1 MRGILRNAHRFYREH
16 GLVPTLLESVD
27 HTLMHL
33 RRSLLL
39 AKWRLTERAAID
51 IRDETIRF
59 HASTP
64 AERHALWWL
73 QHHESD
79 PVTRLIATLDED
91 DVFYDIG
98 ANIGFY
104 TCATAVLTDATVHAF
119 EPHPGNARR
128 LEENLAKNAATAEVH
143 ELALGA
149 TTGETEFVTASPEE
163 PGPGHGVFKRAREP
177 DDGSTAITVQQ
188 RTISAVVETGIAPRP
203 DVVKIDVEGSEGRV
217 LDGMADL
224 VESGAVRA
232 IFLEIHNPADHRLSV
247 EDFGSSEAEILSR
260 LEEWGFTID
269 SRNPGAAEH
278 HLVATR

>member
-1 MRGILRNAHRFYREH
+1 MRGVLRNAHRYYREH
-16 GLVPTLLESVD
+16 GLFSTLRESVD
-27 HTLMHL
+27 HSRMHL
-33 RRSLLL
+33 RRSVLLT
-39 AKWRLTERAAID
+39 KWRLTKQASID
-51 IRDETIRF
+51 ICDETIYF

-73 QHHESD
+73 YHHETER
-79 PVTRLIATLDED
+79 VTRLIETLDEY

-104 TCATAVLTDATVHAF
+104 TCAAAALTDATVHAF

-128 LEENLAKNAATAEVH
+128 LEENLSRNASTAEVH

-149 TTGETEFVTASPEE
+149 STGETEFVTASPDK
-163 PGPGHGVFKRAREP
+163 PGPGHGVFKQIREP
-177 DDGSTAITVQQ
+177 DDASSEITVQQ
-188 RTISAVVETGIAPRP
+188 QTTTAVVDAGIAPSP
-203 DVVKIDVEGSEGRV
+203 TVLKIDVEGSEGKV
-217 LDGMADL
+217 LEGMADL
-224 VESGAVRA
+224 IDAGAVRT

-260 LEEWGFTID
+260 LREWGFTID
-269 SRNPGAAEH
+269 SKNSGEAEH